1 MFLTFPFLSSSFR
14 ILPYTHA
21 DLNFE
26 QTCIKER
33 GPVLHLGSSVGGT
46 IAEDKDHWNALDM
59 IFPSITASVIPK
71 PIALEAIDRLEN
83 RPRELYAGAVL
94 LIDGKELFE
103 ATLCLRTVF
112 QDPEKQWIQAGA
124 GVIAQSCP
132 ERELTET
139 HEKMAS
145 IAPYIVYENDKNSPR
160 K

>member
-1 MFLTFPFLSSSFR
+1 MLTDSNRSQMS
-14 ILPYTHA
+14 
-21 DLNFE
+21 
-26 QTCIKER
+26 IKER
-33 GPVLHLGSSVGGT
+33 GSVKHLGSSVGGT
-46 IAEDKDHWNALDM
+46 ISKEKDPWSALNT
-59 IFPSITASVIPK
+59 IFPSITASGIPK

-94 LIDGKELFE
+94 LIHGKELFE

-112 QDPEKQWIQAGA
+112 QDPQKQWIQAGA
-124 GVIAQSCP
+124 GVIAQSRP

-145 IAPYIVYENDKNSPR
+145 IAPYIVYESENSHL